1 MSALFWEQRKIDFC
15 LRLFMLCLRTPS
27 ARIDIVVV
35 KAAVT
40 DDPVMNVASIV
51 VVVVGLCMFCGGLG
65 RSMGS
70 KGF

>member
-1 MSALFWEQRKIDFC
+1 
-15 LRLFMLCLRTPS
+15 MLWLRTPS
-27 ARIDIVVV
+27 GRIDIVVV
-35 KAAVT
+35 KAAAT